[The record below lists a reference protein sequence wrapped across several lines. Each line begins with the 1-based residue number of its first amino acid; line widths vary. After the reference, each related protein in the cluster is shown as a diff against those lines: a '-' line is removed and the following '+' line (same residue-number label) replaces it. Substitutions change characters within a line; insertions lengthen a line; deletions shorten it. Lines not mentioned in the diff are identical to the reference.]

1 MPYKNGIVVNVMG
14 NGWAEVITDQL
25 DACTDCVSAH
35 TCPED
40 CKNARTVTKVRD
52 EINAEIG
59 DTVSVYISRK
69 SMLKSAA
76 ILYLVPVAFLLIGVG
91 TGTSLAPRL
100 GLGISSAVI
109 LFGLAG
115 LCFGYFL
122 IKALSVRLS
131 MENSFFAKIDRILY
145 RASDAASAPS
155 DPISR
160 NGEGP
165 KAELQETASNHPP
178 PP

>member
-14 NGWAEVITDQL
+14 NGWAEVVTDQL

-35 TCPED
+35 NCPED

-91 TGTSLAPRL
+91 TGIESGPTPRFGDFL
-100 GLGISSAVI
+100 GGYTLRAGRT
-109 LFGLAG
+109 LFRLFPDQSTFRTPVDGEQLFSQNRPYLVQG
-115 LCFGYFL
+115 VRC
-122 IKALSVRLS
+122 SVGP
-131 MENSFFAKIDRILY
+131 IG
-145 RASDAASAPS
+145 SDKPQ
-155 DPISR
+155 R
-160 NGEGP
+160 
-165 KAELQETASNHPP
+165 QEP
-178 PP
+178 